1 MGKPGPKGAW
11 DIIKSM
17 SVTEIA
23 REANRPL
30 SVAVIG
36 AAERREEVIRALF
49 QPDTQ
54 AVSGDMQAV
63 PAIAPPTAMPE
74 PPFVQGYDALTE
86 DAKFPR
92 QAGVYDFVIDVGN
105 VNRQDAPAG
114 LVVYSVAELGGWEA
128 TLDRIL
134 DDKPALVMALAR
146 NFPVFRRRA
155 AQKIIHDTATAN
167 AQFSLVT
174 GVAEAFPILREIG
187 FPGVVLSDV
196 FVLTKNQALMTLRL
210 AAAYGL
216 PLDYKSRLKEIAPI
230 LANAFGWRAVARELI
245 GLIPVVGFLA
255 KPAIAYAGT
264 ATVGKAAQLYYET
277 GEQVTSAQAKKIY
290 KEAYEVGRT
299 RVRELASA
307 MRGGKG
313 GGGGGSKRIRAQT
326 ALTAEDERLPI
337 AAERELVPIE
347 EAEPT
352 PAVSE

>member
-30 SVAVIG
+30 SVAVVG
-36 AAERREEVIRALF
+36 PEAVRAEAIRALF
-49 QPDTQ
+49 QADAQDGLALPSP
-54 AVSGDMQAV
+54 VAV
-63 PAIAPPTAMPE
+63 PE
-74 PPFVQGYDALTE
+74 PAFVQGYESLTE

-92 QAGVYDFVIDVGN
+92 QTGVYDFVIDVGN
-105 VNRQDAPAG
+105 GSREGAPEG

-128 TLDRIL
+128 TLDRIME
-134 DDKPALVMALAR
+134 DKSGLVMALAR

-155 AQKIIHDTATAN
+155 AQKIISDTASAN

-187 FPGVVLSDV
+187 FPGAALSDV
-196 FVLTKNQALMTLRL
+196 IILTKNQTLMTLRL

-216 PLDYKSRLKEIAPI
+216 PLDYKSRMKEIAPI
-230 LANAFGWRAVARELI
+230 LANAFGWRAIARELV

-264 ATVGKAAQLYYET
+264 ATVGRAAQLYYET

-290 KEAYEVGRT
+290 KESLEAGRV
-299 RVRELASA
+299 RVRELATA
-307 MRGGKG
+307 MRRGK
-313 GGGGGSKRIRAQT
+313 GGGGGSKRIPARSTLQLEEELA
-326 ALTAEDERLPI
+326 PI
-337 AAERELVPIE
+337 ADERELVPIE
-347 EAEPT
+347 NAEPT
-352 PAVSE
+352 PAGNE

>member
-36 AAERREEVIRALF
+36 PETVRAEAIRTLFRADAQDSLAL
-49 QPDTQ
+49 PS
-54 AVSGDMQAV
+54 AMAV
-63 PAIAPPTAMPE
+63 PE
-74 PPFVQGYDALTE
+74 PAFVQGYESLSE

-92 QAGVYDFVIDVGN
+92 QTGVYDFVIDVGN
-105 VNRQDAPAG
+105 GSREGAPEG

-128 TLDRIL
+128 TLDRIME
-134 DDKPALVMALAR
+134 DKSALVMALAR

-155 AQKIIHDTATAN
+155 AQKIINDTASAN

-174 GVAEAFPILREIG
+174 GIAEAFPILREIG
-187 FPGVVLSDV
+187 FPGAALSDV
-196 FVLTKNQALMTLRL
+196 IILTKNQTLMTLRL

-216 PLDYKSRLKEIAPI
+216 PLDYKSRMKEIAPI
-230 LANAFGWRAVARELI
+230 LANALGWRAIARELV
-245 GLIPVVGFLA
+245 GLIPVIGFLA

-264 ATVGKAAQLYYET
+264 ATVGRAAQLYYET

-290 KEAYEVGRT
+290 KESLEAGRV
-299 RVRELASA
+299 RVRELAAS

-313 GGGGGSKRIRAQT
+313 GGGGGSKRIPAKATLQL
-326 ALTAEDERLPI
+326 ADESASL
-337 AAERELVPIE
+337 ANERELVPVE
-347 EAEPT
+347 QAEPT
-352 PAVSE
+352 PTGNE

>member
-30 SVAVIG
+30 SVAVVG
-36 AAERREEVIRALF
+36 PEAVRAEAIRALF
-49 QPDTQ
+49 QTDAQDGLALPSP
-54 AVSGDMQAV
+54 VAV
-63 PAIAPPTAMPE
+63 PE
-74 PPFVQGYDALTE
+74 PAFVQGYESLTE

-92 QAGVYDFVIDVGN
+92 QTGVYDFVIDVGN
-105 VNRQDAPAG
+105 GSREGAPEG

-128 TLDRIL
+128 TLDRIME
-134 DDKPALVMALAR
+134 DKSALVMALAR

-155 AQKIIHDTATAN
+155 AQKIISDTASAN

-187 FPGVVLSDV
+187 FPGAALSDV
-196 FVLTKNQALMTLRL
+196 IILTKNQTLMTLRL

-216 PLDYKSRLKEIAPI
+216 PLDYKSRMKEIAPI
-230 LANAFGWRAVARELI
+230 LANAFGWRAIARELV

-264 ATVGKAAQLYYET
+264 ATVGRAAQLYYET
-277 GEQVTSAQAKKIY
+277 GEQVTSAQAKRNLQRI
-290 KEAYEVGRT
+290 AGIGARPCPRT
-299 RVRELASA
+299 GNSYAARQRQGQQAHPDA
-307 MRGGKG
+307 RRAATGG
-313 GGGGGSKRIRAQT
+313 
-326 ALTAEDERLPI
+326 
-337 AAERELVPIE
+337 
-347 EAEPT
+347 
-352 PAVSE
+352 